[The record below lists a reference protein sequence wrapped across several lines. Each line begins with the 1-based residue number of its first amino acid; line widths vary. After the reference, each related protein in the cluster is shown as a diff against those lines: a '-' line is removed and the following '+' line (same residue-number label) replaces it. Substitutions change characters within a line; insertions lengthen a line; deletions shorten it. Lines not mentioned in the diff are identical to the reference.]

1 MNFTHVD
8 SPSGVAVKSLEMIV
22 KSGQLVVSFLASSK
36 LTSEERRE
44 GKREREGREG
54 ERERGR
60 ERGRR
65 KAERELY
72 LNTEFHQYKIVL
84 HESREMLKYYYKKNK
99 YMHEYIIYKIL

>member
-44 GKREREGREG
+44 GKREREREKGEEGREG
-54 ERERGR
+54 EG
-60 ERGRR
+60 
-65 KAERELY
+65 EREGGGR
-72 LNTEFHQYKIVL
+72 Q
-84 HESREMLKYYYKKNK
+84 RENF
-99 YMHEYIIYKIL
+99 I